1 MSSVRGLEQENGR
14 LGKLVLKV
22 NQAGLGRWGED
33 EMVNPAW
40 NK

>member
-22 NQAGLGRWGED
+22 NPDGLGEWGKD